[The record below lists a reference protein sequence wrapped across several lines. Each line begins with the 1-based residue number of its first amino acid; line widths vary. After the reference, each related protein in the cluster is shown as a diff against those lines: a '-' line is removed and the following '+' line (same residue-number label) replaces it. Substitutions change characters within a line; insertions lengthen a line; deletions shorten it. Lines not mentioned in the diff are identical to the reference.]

1 MFRTALISMFIMSIF
16 NAHAWAIPSI
26 DSIEPAF
33 GEIGSE
39 ITITGSNFSPS
50 DIDNAV
56 FFFFL

>member
-1 MFRTALISMFIMSIF
+1 MLRTALISMFIMSIT

-39 ITITGSNFSPS
+39 ITINGSNFSS
-50 DIDNAV
+50 NDIDNVV
-56 FFFFL
+56 FFVD